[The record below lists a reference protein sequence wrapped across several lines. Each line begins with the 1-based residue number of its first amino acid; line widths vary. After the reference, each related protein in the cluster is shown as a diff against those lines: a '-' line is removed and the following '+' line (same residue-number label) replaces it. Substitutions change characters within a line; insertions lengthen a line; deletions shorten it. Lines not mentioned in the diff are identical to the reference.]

1 MKPRFEPDDSAG
13 IQAECSA
20 SESYDA
26 TERRFA
32 ISLESAAPKSA
43 RFIVETP
50 DSNTEIERTSQNK
63 CEEISSPDVNDSS
76 CQLSQTHSS
85 QPELMELR
93 APQTNQ
99 SARDESN
106 GWRQEV
112 SSRLSKYQSRRRLRE
127 PRYPSLQLKFE
138 SPEPRHVQPENG
150 GLLANTSIVAENIE
164 KVGRREE
171 LPQKRRASAPDIAN
185 RILEFPRSPIAAPF
199 FSEELAEPVFERP
212 RIMEAPELVADAPAL
227 GGILIEPMEAP
238 ASEKR
243 PGFEMPLKAARLAK
257 RLAASVVDAA
267 IIFLGLAIFGSIFWQ
282 MTGLIPPI
290 RLAMGLAVAVIALL
304 WGGYQYLL
312 MVHCGT
318 TPGLLLAKLQL
329 SNFDGTAVPRKMRRW
344 RIFASIL
351 SALSLGLG
359 YAWCF
364 LDEDQL
370 CWHDRIT
377 RTYIAPVAPPS
388 SPLC

>member
-1 MKPRFEPDDSAG
+1 MAMKPRFELDDGDG
-13 IQAECSA
+13 IRGECSA
-20 SESYDA
+20 SESSDA
-26 TERRFA
+26 TEARFA
-32 ISLESAAPKSA
+32 ISVECAAPKSS
-43 RFIVETP
+43 RFIVEEP
-50 DSNTEIERTSQNK
+50 HSNDRVPGTLQRK
-63 CEEISSPDVNDSS
+63 CEELSSPGISDPSA
-76 CQLSQTHSS
+76 LAQTHST
-85 QPELMELR
+85 QPELMEMSSLE
-93 APQTNQ
+93 T
-99 SARDESN
+99 DESN

-112 SSRLSKYQSRRRLRE
+112 STRLSKYQSRRRLRE

-138 SPEPRHVQPENG
+138 SPDPRHVRPENG
-150 GLLANTSIVAENIE
+150 DPVTNTSALAKNIE
-164 KVGRREE
+164 EPWHREE
-171 LPQKRRASAPDIAN
+171 LPQKRRVSSPDIST
-185 RILEFPRSPIAAPF
+185 RILEFPRSSIAAPF

-212 RIMEAPELVADAPAL
+212 RIMEAPELVADTPAL
-227 GGILIEPMEAP
+227 GGILIEPVEAP

-243 PGFEMPLKAARLAK
+243 PGFEMPLQAARLTK

-267 IIFLGLAIFGSIFWQ
+267 IIFVGLAIFGGIFWQ

-290 RLAMGLAVAVIALL
+290 RAAFGIAAAVVAML

-344 RIFASIL
+344 RIFASLL